1 MKSKTSCFEKTIFKK
16 NLTRFAPVMGL
27 YTLCLVL
34 GMVMLYQNNRN
45 MGKSFW
51 FASRMAGNIQIMGFV
66 NLFFAPLV
74 AMLLFGDLYNSRM
87 CNALHAMPVRR
98 ETLFVTNVVSGL
110 LFSLIPTAVM
120 ALLSLPLLNATVV
133 TNAWQIGLL
142 WFLGANLQF
151 IAFFGIAVFSV
162 FCTGNRFAMA
172 AVYAVLNFGAY
183 ILYFIISTIYTPMLF
198 GVVTPSGWANLLTPV
213 AGMTEEACVQVQDYN
228 ELCIQFMG
236 REREMV
242 ASFSVDG
249 GRLAVLAVWAAV
261 GVVFAAVGLLLYRR
275 RDLECAG
282 DAIAFPVLRPVFQV
296 VCAVAGGA
304 LAVLAAGII
313 LSSGGSPSSNA
324 LLYFLLF
331 CGIFVGWFGAK
342 MFLARSTRVF
352 GLRSWAGLGILAAV
366 AAVSLL
372 ATYFDVLGIE
382 NRIPDPEDVQ
392 SVTLSSNYN
401 YSHGVE
407 LTQETDINQ
416 MTTLHAMALQT
427 HIEDG
432 GSYPLSYI
440 LSREEREKNVSMPEE
455 GFYYGDGGYSED
467 EPALQTDYI
476 TLSYKLKN
484 GHTMTRCYYIW
495 ANLEQ
500 GTIVN
505 EYMSRWE
512 QVWQNAR
519 SGYQD
524 TFVPSEVTEIRADG
538 KVLRDDQIT
547 PELTQSLLD
556 AVRADCDE
564 RTMNQ
569 DGGYHCGYFREYDDY
584 DQDYYKDRS
593 VYVSLW
599 AENGNYSTG
608 ASFSVFA
615 DSVHTVKWLQEH
627 GLLTSEV
634 VPEEPIKLD

>member
-1 MKSKTSCFEKTIFKK
+1 MKSKTSCFNKAIFKK

-27 YTLCLVL
+27 YTLCLIL
-34 GMVMLYQNNRN
+34 GMVMLYQNNRD

-51 FASRMAGNIQIMGFV
+51 FASRMAENIQIMGGV
-66 NLFFAPLV
+66 NLFFGPLV

-87 CNALHAMPVRR
+87 CNALHAMPTRR
-98 ETLFVTNVVSGL
+98 ETLFLTNVVSGL

-120 ALLSLPLLNATVV
+120 ALLSLPLLSATIV
-133 TNAWQIGLL
+133 TDAWQIGLL
-142 WFLGANLQF
+142 WFLGTNLQF
-151 IAFFGIAVFSV
+151 IAFFGIAVFCV

-172 AVYAVLNFGAY
+172 AVYTALNGGAY
-183 ILYFIISTIYTPMLF
+183 ILYFIISTIYTPMLY
-198 GVVTPSGWANLLTPV
+198 GVVTPRGWVNLLTPV
-213 AGMTEEACVQVQDYN
+213 VGMTEGAYVQVQDYH
-228 ELCIQFMG
+228 ELCVQFLG
-236 REREMV
+236 RESEMV
-242 ASFSVDG
+242 ASFSVNG
-249 GRLAVLAVWAAV
+249 GRFSSLFAWAVVGIAFAVA
-261 GVVFAAVGLLLYRR
+261 GLLLYRR

-304 LAVLAAGII
+304 LAVLATGII
-313 LSSGGSPSSNA
+313 LSSSGSTSSNA
-324 LLYFLLF
+324 LLYLLLF

-342 MFLARSTRVF
+342 MFLERSTRVF

-366 AAVSLL
+366 TAVSLL
-372 ATYFDVLGIE
+372 ATHFDVLGIE

-401 YSHGVE
+401 YNGVE
-407 LTQETDINQ
+407 LTQEADINQ
-416 MTTLHAMALQT
+416 MTALHAMALQT

-440 LSREEREKNVSMPEE
+440 LSREEREKNVTWPEG

-476 TLSYKLKN
+476 TVSYKLKN
-484 GHTMTRCYYIW
+484 GHTLTRNYYIW

-500 GTIVN
+500 GAIVN

-512 QVWQNAR
+512 QVLQNAR
-519 SGYQD
+519 SGYRD
-524 TFVPSEVTEIRADG
+524 TFVPSEVTEIRAGG

-569 DGGYHCGYFREYDDY
+569 DGSYHCGYFLAYSDY
-584 DQDYYKDRS
+584 DRDYYKDRA
-593 VYVSLW
+593 VYVNLW

-634 VPEEPIKLD
+634 VTEEPIRLD